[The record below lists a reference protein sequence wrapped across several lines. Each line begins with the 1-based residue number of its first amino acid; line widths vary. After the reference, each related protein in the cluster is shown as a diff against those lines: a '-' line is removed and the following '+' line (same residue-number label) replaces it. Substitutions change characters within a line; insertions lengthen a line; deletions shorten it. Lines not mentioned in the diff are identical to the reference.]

1 MANYDITVI
10 AGDGIGTEVTRESNR
25 VLDAAASVYGFELRR
40 NELPFGSEHYMQ
52 TKEIF
57 PDDAFEAAKDTDAI
71 YLGAIG
77 DPRLPVGLIE
87 YGIIAKCR
95 FELDLY
101 INKRP
106 IKLYDERLCPLKDK
120 TCEDVDMVII
130 RENTEDAYTGMHGFA
145 HKGQPLEVA
154 TQTMVYTREGT
165 ERAIRYAFELARER
179 NKNKHVTLIDKA
191 NAVRAQ
197 DLWTRVF
204 AEVAQEY
211 PDIETGHAY
220 IDAACMWMVKNP
232 EWFDVAVTPNL
243 CGDIITDL
251 GAMVQGGMGIA
262 ASGNIHPGKTSLF
275 EPIHGSAPKHAGKN
289 IASPVAAIMAGAMM
303 LEYLGAA
310 REAAEPSQAT
320 TLGLHAVMV
329 SLYYFAQNDIWNAI
343 DTSDIKFSMLGF
355 TVFFNFLLALA
366 ITGALLQSLAR
377 GAQETA
383 EGAQV

>member
-303 LEYLGAA
+303 LEYLGEK
-310 REAAEPSQAT
+310 EAAM
-320 TLGLHAVMV
+320 G
-329 SLYYFAQNDIWNAI
+329 I
-343 DTSDIKFSMLGF
+343 
-355 TVFFNFLLALA
+355 
-366 ITGALLQSLAR
+366 
-377 GAQETA
+377 
-383 EGAQV
+383 EGAVQQLLRSGEIKGLGTGVHATSEVGDMVVNQLQGASASL